1 MAGVASLMRGP
12 QGQQGPM
19 PGQAQQQPMPGMM
32 PQQGAATPAAMV
44 GPLTQ
49 MHMQQLVQLMLNP
62 RPDGPPLYAV
72 MSALAE
78 KQKAAKT
85 AQAMQ
90 GQQVMAQNQQMQQ
103 QPPVAAQVVQAA
115 EQMEEPVMA
124 AYGGEMHGYAGGG
137 AVAFTNGTGPAGL
150 PYPNRIDVSGD
161 IPIYALRADKEPGE
175 SEDEYRARKE
185 REAEEARAERPIP
198 RGLRW
203 LKENVL
209 RPLSRTGEQRMDEMR
224 GTSRAVVP
232 TAAAA
237 AQPTDTSKLFPFGP
251 PESPMMSV
259 PEIQVARAR
268 RQVQNPTGNKPSA
281 MSQGLG
287 FLAEQPSTPGPDTL
301 SDIESKGIAGI
312 RGVQDVYRQQGTTD
326 PELMK
331 LREAAYKS
339 SQDIA
344 ARRERDRQAALQAA
358 QAASA
363 DPTDLLLAMAGS
375 AAGGKTALDVLSGAA
390 KGAGTAR
397 AAKRAELQ
405 KAQAV
410 SSQEQKAIEDLNQA
424 LAEKRVADRS
434 GDVNLQRQADI
445 KVAEAQLKI
454 TDLRSGIEKER
465 ATQLDR
471 AEQRDIQRGQLAV
484 AERQAR
490 LAAAQAGREPEKIRM
505 MRTLGIPIT
514 EAGFKTF
521 VEIEA
526 TGRLEGA
533 AGRNNVAALRELGEW
548 EKGLG
553 ANIKAMNAKNPQVFE
568 DARRAKIREINAALG
583 ANIPLG
589 GGAGQVD
596 TNNPLLKQ

>member
-1 MAGVASLMRGP
+1 
-12 QGQQGPM
+12 
-19 PGQAQQQPMPGMM
+19 
-32 PQQGAATPAAMV
+32 
-44 GPLTQ
+44 
-49 MHMQQLVQLMLNP
+49 
-62 RPDGPPLYAV
+62 
-72 MSALAE
+72 
-78 KQKAAKT
+78 
-85 AQAMQ
+85 
-90 GQQVMAQNQQMQQ
+90 
-103 QPPVAAQVVQAA
+103 
-115 EQMEEPVMA
+115 
-124 AYGGEMHGYAGGG
+124 
-137 AVAFTNGTGPAGL
+137 
-150 PYPNRIDVSGD
+150 
-161 IPIYALRADKEPGE
+161 
-175 SEDEYRARKE
+175 
-185 REAEEARAERPIP
+185 
-198 RGLRW
+198 
-203 LKENVL
+203 
-209 RPLSRTGEQRMDEMR
+209 
-224 GTSRAVVP
+224 
-232 TAAAA
+232 
-237 AQPTDTSKLFPFGP
+237 
-251 PESPMMSV
+251 
-259 PEIQVARAR
+259 
-268 RQVQNPTGNKPSA
+268 